1 LGLQERIAEALNPEL
16 MAPAIGQGALGIEV
30 RIGDGVTLEA
40 LAPLNHIPTHQAVE
54 AERALLDAFGGGCQV
69 PLGGYARIDGDDLHL
84 GAAVFSPDGATL
96 IRNQDSGPMTEA
108 KELGRRLA
116 AALKAKGADRLLPS

>member
-1 LGLQERIAEALNPEL
+1 

-40 LAPLNHIPTHQAVE
+40 VFPLNHVPSHLAIQ
-54 AERALLDAFGGGCQV
+54 AERSLLEAFGGGCQV
-69 PLGGYARIDGDDLHL
+69 PLGGHARVDGDDLHL
-84 GAAVFSPDGATL
+84 SAAVFSTDGEML
-96 IRNQDSGPMTEA
+96 IRDQTSGPMAEA

-116 AALKAKGADRLLPS
+116 ASLKAKGADELLPS